1 MAHKEKIMDSPTY
14 QGPDPRYIF
23 PNRSEVKWFYRD
35 GKVVL
40 EYPKNF
46 NRLEKRLHKV
56 LKGPETIKRPL
67 DEVGTLLWELSDG
80 GHSLVEIYMIE
91 QERFHERVEPVD
103 KVVGGLLETMLKLGL
118 LRLDYRPDG
127 GSKAPFK
134 KKAKKV
140 VVRAKEAE

>member
-1 MAHKEKIMDSPTY
+1 MDSPTY
-14 QGPDPRYIF
+14 KGPDPRTIF
-23 PNRSEVKWFYRD
+23 PIRSEVEWFYRD

-46 NRLEKRLHKV
+46 NKLEERLHKII
-56 LKGPETIKRPL
+56 KGPETIKRPL
-67 DEVGTLLWELSDG
+67 DEVGTLLWEMSDG
-80 GHSLVEIYMIE
+80 DHDLVDIYLAQ

-118 LRLDYRPDG
+118 LELDYRPDG
-127 GSKAPFK
+127 KRSKKFT

-140 VVRAKEAE
+140 IVRAKDR